1 MKENFMSDF
10 SRDTLSE
17 ICESLAFR
25 CTYSDYKNYK
35 KGSILYIQ
43 DIEDLAKSGKTWTT
57 DVMVDEN
64 HISIVRTGIKEDEG
78 KSVLVECDI
87 LYSGLLEKI
96 DSELEFTLGLGLI

>member
-1 MKENFMSDF
+1 MSDF
-10 SRDTLSE
+10 NSDTLSE

-87 LYSGLLEKI
+87 LYSGLLKKI
-96 DSELEFTLGLGLI
+96 DSELESTLGLGLI

>member
-1 MKENFMSDF
+1 MNPD
-10 SRDTLSE
+10 
-17 ICESLAFR
+17 
-25 CTYSDYKNYK
+25 
-35 KGSILYIQ
+35 SIHYIQ

-87 LYSGLLEKI
+87 LYSGLLKKI
-96 DSELEFTLGLGLI
+96 DSELESTLGLGLI

>member
-1 MKENFMSDF
+1 MSNFNT
-10 SRDTLSE
+10 DTLSE

-57 DVMVDEN
+57 DVVVDEN
-64 HISIVRTGIKEDEG
+64 HISIARNGIKENEG

-87 LYSGLLEKI
+87 LYEGLLNEI
-96 DSELEFTLGLGLI
+96 DIELESTLGLGLI

>member
-1 MKENFMSDF
+1 MSDF
-10 SRDTLSE
+10 NSDVLSE

-57 DVMVDEN
+57 DVMVDKN

-96 DSELEFTLGLGLI
+96 DSELESTLGLGLI

>member
-1 MKENFMSDF
+1 MSDF
-10 SRDTLSE
+10 NSDTLSE

-87 LYSGLLEKI
+87 LYSDFLKKI
-96 DSELEFTLGLGLI
+96 DSELESTLGLGLI